1 MTPRTKQEQR
11 GATLM
16 SLLATP
22 LALPLYLAE
31 RIGRSDRRAPMTDV
45 VMHIAQDLGIATVRT
60 FGHMRTMPEKK
71 VDLRS
76 DTNL

>member
-11 GATLM
+11 GATLL

-31 RIGRSDRRAPMTDV
+31 RTWRSDRRAPMTDV

-60 FGHMRTMPEKK
+60 FGHVSNARKK
-71 VDLRS
+71 SRFTL
-76 DTNL
+76 

>member
-1 MTPRTKQEQR
+1 
-11 GATLM
+11 M

-60 FGHMRTMPEKK
+60 FGHMRTMPGQKK